1 MTVLTMDKAILMWI
15 GNAVHWALKLVMQ
28 FLLRDVTMIYRTKL
42 WRLTDY
48 AKKLLET
55 SQETAQAPHDYRQ
68 ISQCVIL
75 VHLLKFL
82 GH

>member
-1 MTVLTMDKAILMWI
+1 MWI

-28 FLLRDVTMIYRTKL
+28 SLFRDVTMIYRTKL

-55 SQETAQAPHDYRQ
+55 TRLSLLCQ
-68 ISQCVIL
+68 IQPVC
-75 VHLLKFL
+75 HLSASSKVSGALNL
-82 GH
+82 M